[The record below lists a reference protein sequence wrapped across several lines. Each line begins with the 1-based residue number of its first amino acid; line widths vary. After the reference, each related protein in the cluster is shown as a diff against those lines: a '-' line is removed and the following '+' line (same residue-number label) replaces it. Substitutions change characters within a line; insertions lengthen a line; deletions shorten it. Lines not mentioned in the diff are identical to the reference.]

1 VKLTHI
7 LTGKNDNYAGF
18 FEERLYLTMK
28 YNLHLYKKLGIDVEF
43 LFVEWNPLQDKE
55 LLSTKLAQQ
64 FKDYD
69 FKAYVIQPDIH
80 DKVVGKYA
88 YMTFLEFFAKN
99 VGIKRA
105 SGDYILCSNAD
116 IFLSEKVMSNF
127 VNNLSERTI
136 FRAQRFD
143 IDFDKLTA
151 LTEDE
156 YRSAIV
162 RPHEFPLHDKIY
174 VDASGDFTLAHK
186 NLWLETNGYDE
197 NQRFVKV
204 HKDSRF
210 LYSANELGDVEFVNL
225 GEIYHIDHGT
235 SVPNTGLDP
244 SKYRQANGPYGW
256 AFMKN
261 LPYQNHDNWGLDSK
275 YFGTKRIGENIFQL
289 TVQDDQGLIYP
300 NDDSE
305 YMTEEFR
312 QISKKGDE

>member
-1 VKLTHI
+1 MKLTHI

-116 IFLSEKVMSNF
+116 IFLSEKV
-127 VNNLSERTI
+127 
-136 FRAQRFD
+136 
-143 IDFDKLTA
+143 
-151 LTEDE
+151 
-156 YRSAIV
+156 
-162 RPHEFPLHDKIY
+162 
-174 VDASGDFTLAHK
+174 
-186 NLWLETNGYDE
+186 
-197 NQRFVKV
+197 
-204 HKDSRF
+204 
-210 LYSANELGDVEFVNL
+210 
-225 GEIYHIDHGT
+225 
-235 SVPNTGLDP
+235 
-244 SKYRQANGPYGW
+244 
-256 AFMKN
+256 
-261 LPYQNHDNWGLDSK
+261 
-275 YFGTKRIGENIFQL
+275 
-289 TVQDDQGLIYP
+289 
-300 NDDSE
+300 
-305 YMTEEFR
+305 
-312 QISKKGDE
+312 